1 MNYSTQISKILLD
14 MDDLVVD
21 DQLTNLP
28 AFTLLF
34 SELEMVAPRELV
46 DRVQK
51 AFNYQKPWSF
61 GGADYASLE
70 DRINAILTNDK
81 NKVKVYTDGMDGHC
95 FRAHGFWSHKMPKIR
110 QAEDTERCFSVKVGD
125 TDLYFKGDDVIDYQ
139 GTKYTGIEFYEK
151 ITG

>member
-51 AFNYQKPWSF
+51 AFNYQKPWRF

-81 NKVKVYTDGMDGHC
+81 NKVKVYTGTVIYEVMIDGTCH
-95 FRAHGFWSHKMPKIR
+95 HIR
-110 QAEDTERCFSVKVGD
+110 DDDTVEYEGKS
-125 TDLYFKGDDVIDYQ
+125 
-139 GTKYTGIEFYEK
+139 YTGSQFHAK
-151 ITG
+151 FSKA